1 MSDKPSLASS
11 LIMDMERGE
20 SILLTFG
27 KPGHILKRKI
37 AITGLASRLL
47 LFIIFNPIALL
58 HAKFNPNVW
67 HRRRAV
73 VIKLV
78 RLLFPFHVKGHQ
90 MPPSKYGQIF
100 MINHPTLNDP
110 ICAMLYAMESYPNR
124 EIIIPV
130 NLPWFESFCRYRP
143 KLLKIGINVV
153 PLLTP
158 ETAKRLGSENQVSNV
173 QTALVSNYISELTKV
188 LANGGLAIVA
198 QQATRQRYIFADP
211 KQSDSG
217 EGILSTASF
226 ILAGIRRAKLLEQTN
241 FIPLGVIPHSINTKS
256 KLNLF
261 RKYMLSVGKPIM
273 ATELGKVKNA
283 AKRPAD
289 LFILH
294 RLAELL
300 PSEYR
305 FASHTRYGGVA

>member
-1 MSDKPSLASS
+1 
-11 LIMDMERGE
+11 MERGK

-27 KPGHILKRKI
+27 KPGLLLKRRI
-37 AITGLASRLL
+37 AITGFASRLL
-47 LFIIFNPIALL
+47 LFVIFNPIFLL
-58 HAKFNPNVW
+58 HAKFNPSIW
-67 HRRRAV
+67 HRQKIAA
-73 VIKLV
+73 IKLV
-78 RLLFPFHVKGHQ
+78 RFFFPFQATGYHVPQPKN
-90 MPPSKYGQIF
+90 GQIF

-110 ICAMLYAMESYPNR
+110 ICAMLYAMDLYPNR

-153 PLLTP
+153 PILTP
-158 ETAKRLGSENQVSNV
+158 ETAKRLNPKNKISDV
-173 QTALVSNYISELTKV
+173 QTTLMSNYISELTEV
-188 LANGGLAIVA
+188 LTNAGLAVVA
-198 QQATRQRYIFADP
+198 QQATRQRHIFFDSA
-211 KQSDSG
+211 QSNSGDS
-217 EGILSTASF
+217 ILSTASF

-241 FIPLGVIPHSINTKS
+241 FIPLAIIPHSVNAKS

-261 RKYMLSVGKPIM
+261 RKYMLRAGKPIT
-273 ATELGKVKNA
+273 AAELSKIRNA

-300 PSEYR
+300 PSEYH
-305 FASHTRYGGVA
+305 FASYT